1 MRDGEELHF
10 LEGEFKIH
18 NCRGGNKLKL
28 LSELTTWELLN
39 LEVDDILDIPQRLY
53 DEYGLSPACLQRV
66 MQKHSVQGVGQSSLQ
81 EQYNIKPLKVLVSS
95 MGHYSIPKACSLT
108 GIGSENLIKVPV
120 TEDAQIDTEELYRM
134 LKQYADENQ
143 AVSSVVAVLGTTVEG
158 AVDQLDEI
166 VKIKEKLQQEKG
178 MSFTIH
184 VDGAWGGYFA
194 SMRRPKGQAQ
204 TGYSLGFRDRVNN
217 AYCAISKVDSIT
229 IDPHK
234 SGYIQYPVCLPTLP
248 CCTED
253 I

>member
-1 MRDGEELHF
+1 M
-10 LEGEFKIH
+10 
-18 NCRGGNKLKL
+18 
-28 LSELTTWELLN
+28 LN
-39 LEVDDILDIPQRLY
+39 
-53 DEYGLSPACLQRV
+53 
-66 MQKHSVQGVGQSSLQ
+66 
-81 EQYNIKPLKVLVSS
+81 
-95 MGHYSIPKACSLT
+95 
-108 GIGSENLIKVPV
+108 
-120 TEDAQIDTEELYRM
+120 
-134 LKQYADENQ
+134 QYADEDQ

-166 VKIKEKLQQEKG
+166 VRAREKLQQEKG
-178 MSFTIH
+178 MSFAIH

-204 TGYSLGFRDRVNN
+204 TGYSLGFRDRVND
-217 AYCAISKVDSIT
+217 AYCAISKMDSIT